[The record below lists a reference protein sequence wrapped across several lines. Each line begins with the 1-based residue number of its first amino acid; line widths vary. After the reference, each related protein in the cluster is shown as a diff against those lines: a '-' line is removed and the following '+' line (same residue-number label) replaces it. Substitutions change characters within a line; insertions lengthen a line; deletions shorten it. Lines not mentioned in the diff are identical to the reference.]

1 MTKLRYIEV
10 EPLSD
15 QRWSKIERSLF
26 ARLEGKVGVT
36 SHLAR
41 SGKGRLR
48 RWWVA
53 AAAAAVTAAA
63 AAIVVATIRLHG
75 STDVVGVEMPSRIT
89 TGADTSHLSLPGL
102 AVDVEPDSAVVVG
115 PETPQGMLIVVDR
128 GGIVCDVA
136 QRPGGAP
143 LIVQAGAARVRVLGT
158 RFSVNRQVEGARVA
172 VSHGVV
178 EVSAYGRSVRVG
190 AGEEWPSKAVAP
202 LASSVDVTTDAVTTP
217 AAEPTQ
223 RGTTPSERR
232 APASRGSAVS
242 RSPRVAEE
250 AKPQPVPQSVF
261 EQAAALERRDP
272 ARASHLYGT
281 LESGSDSWAKNALYA
296 RAQLEASRG
305 NHGTARRLLERY
317 LQRFPRGENAE
328 DARAV
333 LERLR

>member
-1 MTKLRYIEV
+1 
-10 EPLSD
+10 
-15 QRWSKIERSLF
+15 
-26 ARLEGKVGVT
+26 
-36 SHLAR
+36 
-41 SGKGRLR
+41 
-48 RWWVA
+48 
-53 AAAAAVTAAA
+53 
-63 AAIVVATIRLHG
+63 
-75 STDVVGVEMPSRIT
+75 MPSRIT
-89 TGADTSHLSLPGL
+89 TGADTSHLALPGL

-136 QRPGGAP
+136 QRPSGAP
-143 LIVQAGAARVRVLGT
+143 LVVQAGAARVRVLGT
-158 RFSVNRQVEGARVA
+158 RFSVNRQGESARVA

-178 EVSAYGRSVRVG
+178 EVSAHGRSVRVG
-190 AGEEWPSKAVAP
+190 AGEEWPSKEGAPLGSGVDVAP
-202 LASSVDVTTDAVTTP
+202 DAVTTPP

-232 APASRGSAVS
+232 APAPRASAAS
-242 RSPRVAEE
+242 PAPRVEEE
-250 AKPQPVPQSVF
+250 AKPQPIPQSVF

-305 NHGTARRLLERY
+305 NHGTARKLLERY

>member
-1 MTKLRYIEV
+1 MTKLRSIEV
-10 EPLSD
+10 EPLSE

-26 ARLEGKVGVT
+26 ARLEGDLDT
-36 SHLAR
+36 SPSVVR
-41 SGKGRLR
+41 WGGRGRR

-53 AAAAAVTAAA
+53 AAAAAA
-63 AAIVVATIRLHG
+63 AAILVATVQLHR
-75 STDVVGVEMPSRIT
+75 SAEVAGVEMPSRIT
-89 TGADTSHLSLPGL
+89 TGADTSHLALPGL

-143 LIVQAGAARVRVLGT
+143 LIIQAGAARVRVLGT
-158 RFSVNRQVEGARVA
+158 RFSVNRQGESARVA
-172 VSHGVV
+172 VNHGVV
-178 EVSAYGRSVRVG
+178 EVSAHGRTVRVG
-190 AGEEWPSKAVAP
+190 AGEEWPAKARAPLGSRADAAAEAVATP
-202 LASSVDVTTDAVTTP
+202 P

-223 RGTTPSERR
+223 RGTTPAERR
-232 APASRGSAVS
+232 APAPRVSAVS
-242 RSPRVAEE
+242 PSPRATEE
-250 AKPQPVPQSVF
+250 AEPQPSPQSVF

-305 NHGTARRLLERY
+305 NHATARRLLERY